1 MELEQQQ
8 RDREAAEL
16 RKAMQE
22 QHYSAAALAKKA
34 GVSKNTVGRALA
46 GDPTRDGTIRKLHK
60 ALGILPKTA
69 PEAGVFDVDLETVA
83 LAVKVYLASLDQGER
98 PAAIAALIGC
108 VAAAAVEHAQTH
120 PNG

>member
-16 RKAMQE
+16 RAAMQE
-22 QHYSAAALAKKA
+22 QHYSAASLAKKA

-69 PEAGVFDVDLETVA
+69 PEAGVFDVDVESA
-83 LAVKVYLASLDQGER
+83 AMAVKVYLAGLDQVER
-98 PAAIAALIGC
+98 PPAIAALIKC
-108 VAAAAVEHAQTH
+108 VAGAAVEHARTH